1 MVIDANNKAAKGD
14 DFNTSIIIV
23 DAREKNLNR
32 IESNMYVCDSNAE
45 IRRQRERIAISKEC
59 CLSSRHIY
67 RAAPSFLS
75 RVSSPAML
83 DLKSSENEARCSRW
97 QIEASS
103 QMAT

>member
-1 MVIDANNKAAKGD
+1 MMMVIDANNKAAKGD

-32 IESNMYVCDSNAE
+32 INAE

-59 CLSSRHIY
+59 CLKRVESAYISRSSF
-67 RAAPSFLS
+67 FLIE
-75 RVSSPAML
+75 RSSPAML